1 MERIY
6 TMRIL
11 EKLYLQDTWERFLI
25 SAEEKRIGNDQK
37 LERNIKQIIK
47 KGVKNIDL
55 NFPIPVKK
63 EIAKYKNSK
72 KRTVYTFGE
81 PYNTYMK
88 AINFILQESEYYSTK
103 FCINSVAYQKGKS
116 VKHYVLKLK
125 EELKKG
131 RRKYYIKSDFS
142 DYFNSI
148 DQTILFQKLNDF
160 LLPEDNDLKDL
171 LIFLLQRPEVQ
182 FNGQIINIIEKGVM
196 AGIPISGYLANVY
209 MNDVDWIMYRKHIYY
224 TRYADDVIIL
234 TNNIEKDKKFF
245 EDQLT
250 PLKVTLNP
258 KKVDEGLIK
267 EGLVFLGFH
276 IQNREIN
283 INQRALDKMKRR
295 IKRRSKWFNMW
306 LTKNKVRR
314 DIAAKT
320 FIEGM
325 NGKFYAKDSEDQTC
339 WMEWYGKIITT
350 DIALKEIDNY
360 MAQYIRY
367 ILTGK
372 QKGYK
377 KNAEVP
383 YEKLKELGFRPLVNE
398 YWEERNKKNKDLET
412 KEE

>member
-1 MERIY
+1 M
-6 TMRIL
+6 TTL

-37 LERNIKQIIK
+37 LERNIKLVIK
-47 KGVKNIDL
+47 KGIENIDL

-88 AINFILQESEYYSTK
+88 AMNFILQDNNLYSNK
-103 FCINSVAYQKGKS
+103 FCVNSVAYQKGKS

-131 RRKYYIKSDFS
+131 NRKEYIKSDFS
-142 DYFNSI
+142 NYFNSI
-148 DQTILFQKLNDF
+148 DQKILFEKLDLF
-160 LLPEDNDLKDL
+160 FIPEDDDFKNLIKNL
-171 LIFLLQRPEVQ
+171 LLRPEVQ
-182 FNGQIINIIEKGVM
+182 VNSDIVNIIEKGVM
-196 AGIPISGYLANVY
+196 AGIPISGYLANIY
-209 MNDVDWIMYRKHIYY
+209 MNDVDWIMYKKHIYY

-245 EDQLT
+245 EEQLA
-250 PLKVTLNP
+250 PLNVTLNP
-258 KKVDEGLIK
+258 KKVEQGLVK

-276 IQNREIN
+276 IQNKEIN
-283 INQRALDKMKRR
+283 INQRSLDKMKTR

-306 LTKNKVRR
+306 LSKNNVKRE
-314 DIAAKT
+314 IAAKT
-320 FIEGM
+320 FIKGM

-350 DIALKEIDNY
+350 DVSLKEIDTY

-398 YWEERNKKNKDLET
+398 YWKAKKEKNEAIEMRK
-412 KEE
+412 K

>member
-1 MERIY
+1 MKVLER
-6 TMRIL
+6 L
-11 EKLYLQDTWERFLI
+11 FLQDTWERFLL

-47 KGVKNIDL
+47 KGVDNIDL

-88 AINFILQESEYYSTK
+88 AINFILQDTPEYANK
-103 FCINSVAYQKGKS
+103 FCVNSVAYQKGKS

-125 EELKKG
+125 DEIRKG
-131 RRKYYIKSDFS
+131 KRKYYIKSDFS

-148 DQTILFQKLNDF
+148 DQKILFDKIDLFFND
-160 LLPEDNDLKDL
+160 EDSDLKKLFKD
-171 LIFLLQRPEVQ
+171 LLQRPEVLV
-182 FNGQIINIIEKGVM
+182 NGKTETIIEKGVM

-209 MNDVDWIMYRKHIYY
+209 MNEVDWIMYKNFIYY

-234 TNNIEKDKKFF
+234 TNNMEKDKKFF
-245 EDQLT
+245 EDQLK
-250 PLKVTLNP
+250 PLNVTLNP
-258 KKVDEGLIK
+258 KKVDEGIIK
-267 EGLVFLGFH
+267 DGLVFLGFH
-276 IQNREIN
+276 IQDRQIN

-314 DIAAKT
+314 DVAART

-339 WMEWYGKIITT
+339 WIEWYGKTITT
-350 DIALKEIDNY
+350 DVALKEIDSY

-367 ILTGK
+367 ILTGA

-398 YWEERNKKNKDLET
+398 YWKMKKEKKDN
-412 KEE
+412 